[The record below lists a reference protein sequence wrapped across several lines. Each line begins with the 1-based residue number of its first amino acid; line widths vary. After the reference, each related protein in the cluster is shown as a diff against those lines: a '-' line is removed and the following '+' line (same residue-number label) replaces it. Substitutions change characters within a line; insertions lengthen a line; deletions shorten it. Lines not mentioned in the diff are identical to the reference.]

1 MRLTVLA
8 RVLLAAPLLL
18 PTTFAVAQEAC
29 EDTLQ
34 VTRIVLERALTAARR
49 AELDAAQV
57 MAAMQREMARVRAE
71 NDALKKAL
79 TKEAPKK

>member
-1 MRLTVLA
+1 MRRVLVS
-8 RVLLAAPLLL
+8 VLLAAPLLL

-34 VTRIVLERALTAARR
+34 VTRIMLERSFAAARR

-57 MAAMQREMARVRAE
+57 MAAMQKEMARLRAE
-71 NDALKKAL
+71 LAKA
-79 TKEAPKK
+79 KETPKK

>member
-1 MRLTVLA
+1 MKRTFGSLA
-8 RVLLAAPLLL
+8 LAALLL
-18 PTTFAVAQEAC
+18 MPGSLAAQEAC

-34 VTRIVLERALTAARR
+34 VTRIVLERALVAARR

-79 TKEAPKK
+79 TKEAPKQ

>member
-1 MRLTVLA
+1 MRRTFGSL
-8 RVLLAAPLLL
+8 LLAALLL
-18 PTTFAVAQEAC
+18 APVSVAAQASC
-29 EDTLQ
+29 EDDLH

-79 TKEAPKK
+79 TKEVPKK